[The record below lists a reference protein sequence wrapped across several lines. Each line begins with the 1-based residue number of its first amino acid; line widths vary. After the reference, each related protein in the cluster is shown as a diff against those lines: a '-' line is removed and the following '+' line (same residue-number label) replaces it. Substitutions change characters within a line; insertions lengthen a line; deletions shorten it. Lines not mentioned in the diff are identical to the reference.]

1 MTAFETAWELLKAI
15 LPDLP
20 YTEDELG
27 TKQRQSYG
35 MYSNKGDK
43 TYEMGLSPEVAR
55 KLVEARR
62 EWLEENNSEYFANTM
77 PRIKGLPELI
87 REFKHNPGL
96 FDHPSNVLSRIGAR
110 HRGDHVPPNTF
121 ELAMLNNNGGESV
134 APIDAYIDSRGDDGW
149 VSAGSGTISPDEGE
163 IDEIMVN
170 PGFGGQGFGQHIM
183 GAMLQDHGMIGDN
196 TYSQSGRR
204 AIQSLGH
211 KLTSG
216 GDINAY
222 RVSPNSPKQVLE
234 TVLGDF
240 NFTQPYTGWREP
252 DSDEL
257 SGAVM
262 PPDEYTDK
270 YNVQPPRAYPYE
282 YTKLENQS
290 YTDIDGDYQF
300 EPVHEKLQNTF
311 PLGIKYTG
319 EKGAPA
325 VTNTVFKPLTYDN
338 AFFG

>member
-1 MTAFETAWELLKAI
+1 MTAFETAWQLLKAI

-20 YTEDELG
+20 FSEDELG
-27 TKQRQSYG
+27 AKQRRSYG
-35 MYSNKGDK
+35 GYSNEGDR
-43 TYEMGLSPEVAR
+43 TYEMGVSPDVAR

-62 EWLEENNSEYFANTM
+62 NWMEVNNDEYFANTL
-77 PRIKGLPELI
+77 PRIQGLPKLT
-87 REFKHNPGL
+87 REFSHNPGL
-96 FDHPSNVLSRIGAR
+96 FEFPSNVLSRIGAR
-110 HRGDHVPPNTF
+110 HQGSHVPLNTF
-121 ELAMLNNNGGESV
+121 ELAMLNNDGGEGV
-134 APIDAYIDSRGDDGW
+134 APIDAYINSKGDDGW
-149 VSAGSGTISPDEGE
+149 VTVGAGTISPNEGQ

-196 TYSQSGRR
+196 VYSQSGKR
-204 AIQSLGH
+204 AFQSLGH

-257 SGAVM
+257 SGAVI
-262 PPDEYTDK
+262 PPNEYTDE
-270 YNVQPPRAYPYE
+270 QRIEPPRPYPYE
-282 YTKLENQS
+282 YTKLTNQS
-290 YTDIDGDYQF
+290 YTDINGGYEF

-325 VTNTVFKPLTYDN
+325 VTNTIFKPLT
-338 AFFG
+338 FKE

>member
-27 TKQRQSYG
+27 TAQRQSYG

-62 EWLEENNSEYFANTM
+62 NWLEENEGYEYLDSM
-77 PRIKGLPELI
+77 PRTKGLPELI
-87 REFKHNPGL
+87 REFSRNPGL

-110 HRGDHVPPNTF
+110 HSNHPVPPNVF
-121 ELAMLNNNGGESV
+121 EAAMLDNDDGEGT
-134 APIDAYIDSRGDDGW
+134 APIDAFIDSKGDDGW
-149 VSAGSGTISPDEGE
+149 VTVGAGSISPEKGK
-163 IDEIMVN
+163 IDEIMLN

-196 TYSQSGRR
+196 IYSQSGRR

-211 KLTSG
+211 KLTRG

-222 RVSPNSPKQVLE
+222 QVSPHNQRQVLE
-234 TVLGDF
+234 TALGDF
-240 NFTQPYTGWREP
+240 SFTQPYTGWEEP
-252 DSDEL
+252 SPDQLAGAVVAPSKYSDEHQ
-257 SGAVM
+257 VYH
-262 PPDEYTDK
+262 P
-270 YNVQPPRAYPYE
+270 QAYPYE
-282 YTKLENQS
+282 YQKLGFETMARDLMAEN
-290 YTDIDGDYQF
+290 DYRL
-300 EPVHEKLQNTF
+300 EPIHEKLQNTF

-325 VTNTVFKPLTYDN
+325 VTNAIFKPLT
-338 AFFG
+338 FR